1 MENELILGTTV
12 EEIVYLSIYFGT
24 GLVLASIIK
33 LTCIALKKNL
43 RRDDKNR
50 FAASM
55 IDAVDGAIVLWVFLF
70 FVATLIFD
78 EMVVLPNLYKTS
90 CFFEVSWCF
99 LGAFGSFE
107 GLFAGSFLQNEKPQK
122 TQ

>member
-43 RRDDKNR
+43 RRDNKKISER
-50 FAASM
+50 TQTSYQ
-55 IDAVDGAIVLWVFLF
+55 IYKK
-70 FVATLIFD
+70 
-78 EMVVLPNLYKTS
+78 LYKTIKS
-90 CFFEVSWCF
+90 YR
-99 LGAFGSFE
+99 
-107 GLFAGSFLQNEKPQK
+107 KR
-122 TQ
+122 